1 LVLRSV
7 EVAGTF
13 LDVRRAGAP
22 DAIPFVFWHSISLGG
37 NGSFID
43 VAAPA
48 LVAAGFAPV
57 APDAPG
63 YARSAPLDA
72 ERYEVDHLAG
82 FLWDVVDELELE
94 PPLVLSGHSWGGS
107 IAVTAAALRPDDVRA
122 LVLFDSGHVDYGDWP
137 DARPEATLEELIAEI
152 EADPLPDTWDD
163 LVSLLAEHDLAQ
175 EWTLAAWREA
185 FDVDADGALRRLG
198 STQALAAARIGLMRA
213 RASDAW
219 PAIAAARIP
228 TLVLL
233 ATEPEDLRERNAA
246 AAEKMRR
253 AVPKAELRPV
263 NGMRHAVFADL
274 GARAGELVADWL
286 RERVRA

>member
-1 LVLRSV
+1 M
-7 EVAGTF
+7 VAGTS

-22 DAIPFVFWHSISLGG
+22 DVVPFVFWHSISHGG

-63 YARSAPLDA
+63 YARSAPLETKGYA
-72 ERYEVDHLAG
+72 VDHLAG
-82 FLWDVVDELELE
+82 LVWDVVDELELGR
-94 PPLVLSGHSWGGS
+94 PLVLSGHSWGGT
-107 IAVTAAALRPDDVRA
+107 IAVTAAALRPDDARA

-137 DARPEATLEELIAEI
+137 DARPEAALEDLIAEI
-152 EADPLPDTWDD
+152 EADPLPDSWDD

-185 FDVDADGALRRLG
+185 FDVSADGALRRLG
-198 STQALAAARIGLMRA
+198 STRALAAARIGLMRA

-233 ATEPEDLRERNAA
+233 ATEPEEMRERNAV
-246 AAEKMRR
+246 AAEKMRL
-253 AVPKAELRPV
+253 AMPEADIRPV
-263 NGMRHAVFADL
+263 DGMRHAVFADL
-274 GARAGELVADWL
+274 GARAGALVADWL
-286 RERVRA
+286 REQDRA